1 MPTYHRHNSSF
12 LYVQP
17 LKDDKKVLTKPSE
30 GVSNDRHDNA
40 NGDYIFSVGD
50 IISASERLGGT
61 VKPKEYVVESL
72 LGAGSFGQVFRCVC
86 KDTHQTFAIKVIKN
100 LPAYTKQAAL
110 EKTILTNVFFPFL
123 FNYSLLCVSSLS
135 KPILMINATCSD
147 WPSNSFSETISVS

>member
-50 IISASERLGGT
+50 IISASERIGT
-61 VKPKEYVVESL
+61 IKPKEYVVESL

-86 KDTHQTFAIKVIKN
+86 KDNHQTFAIKVIKN

-110 EKTILTNVFFPFL
+110 EKTILTNVFSFS
-123 FNYSLLCVSSLS
+123 FNYTSHC
-135 KPILMINATCSD
+135 
-147 WPSNSFSETISVS
+147 F